1 VNPVER
7 ISNSR
12 EAIERCMLIN
22 SNVLSQHCE
31 TFIRFIWHLWRI
43 NASSLAIRQTSVN
56 VWLLLIDT
64 LFVEG
69 HMTIQRNNLWHRL
82 VAAFQSVMDFQQRI
96 WVVHVRESRFQDESF
111 IVSEDSFT
119 TPLQWMSKKGYS
131 EEMLSKV
138 ELMKRSQVL
147 EFTVGDCQHRLMRVK

>member
-1 VNPVER
+1 
-7 ISNSR
+7 
-12 EAIERCMLIN
+12 
-22 SNVLSQHCE
+22 
-31 TFIRFIWHLWRI
+31 
-43 NASSLAIRQTSVN
+43 
-56 VWLLLIDT
+56 
-64 LFVEG
+64 
-69 HMTIQRNNLWHRL
+69 MTIQRNNLWHRL